1 MMKKSFALLLAM
13 TLLLTSL
20 VCPVSGVAE
29 EAKTY
34 VFEAECTDMGHKT
47 GLGYSGDA
55 TGREMIQGGPSN
67 ASGGAWV
74 SYLYKQGLAV
84 NFIIQSD
91 RDVEDAQLVLRLA
104 CEFVNMSFNSKNY
117 TVRVDYD
124 LTEDD
129 LEEYEGYWGEYFEE
143 KPEGDVEI
151 TFSNINLEKSKTAE
165 VNFLDFVV
173 SESVSLHEGLNMISL
188 VTNNDMALGLGTMA
202 AIAPMVDC
210 IKVVTDAQLSM
221 VGAVDNGFG
230 AEGCHIE

>member
-1 MMKKSFALLLAM
+1 MKKSLALMLTVIMMM
-13 TLLLTSL
+13 TLL
-20 VCPVSGVAE
+20 VYPVSGVADD
-29 EAKTY
+29 AKTY

-84 NFIIQSD
+84 NFIIESD
-91 RDVEDAQLVLRLA
+91 RNVENAQLVLRLA

-129 LEEYEGYWGEYFEE
+129 LEEYEGYWSEYYEE
-143 KPEGDVEI
+143 KPEGDAVI
-151 TFSNINLEKSKTAE
+151 TFGDINLEKSKTAE
-165 VNFLDFVV
+165 VNFIDFVAA
-173 SESVSLHEGLNMISL
+173 ENLSLHEGLNMISL
-188 VTNNDMALGLGTMA
+188 ITNNDMALGLGTMA

-210 IKVVTDAQLSM
+210 IKIVTDAELTM
-221 VGAVDNGFG
+221 LGIVDNGFG
-230 AEGCHIE
+230 EKGCYIE